1 MIVVAVLTA
10 STFVLPRVFALHAAR
25 LVYEHLNLSPGEVKL
40 TKSDVLETLE
50 KRDSFPNMRIAYRW
64 GLSAALIKMLR
75 WPLVI
80 LLLILIL
87 V

>member
-25 LVYEHLNLSPGEVKL
+25 MVYEHLSLSPGEVRLSKA
-40 TKSDVLETLE
+40 DVVEILG
-50 KRDSFPNMRIAYRW
+50 KRDSSPDMRIAYRW
-64 GLSAALIKMLR
+64 GLSAALIKLLR